1 MAEIDHA
8 KFAAALSDRLREIG
22 YSLSRATEKWPQ
34 TNKAMLSRAASGKVI
49 SAGNLLLI
57 CHLAGLDPFAFLI
70 MDKQP
75 RMTMKSILKQTVT
88 AVDKRETGS
97 LMESARHEFLNH
109 P

>member
-8 KFAAALSDRLREIG
+8 KFAAAISARLQEIG
-22 YSLSRATEKWPQ
+22 YSLSRAAEKWPQ
-34 TNKAMLSRAASGKVI
+34 TNKAMLSRATSGKVI

-57 CHLAGLDPFAFLI
+57 SHLAGLDPFAFLI

-75 RMTMKSILKQTVT
+75 RVTMKSILKQSVT

-97 LMESARHEFLNH
+97 IGKDARHES
-109 P
+109 